1 MNRLKLLILFLISLN
16 LIFAAEVKSDSLHWK
31 TNSMFD
37 YANEKTDDTDK
48 TDSLTDIILLRSQM
62 IHVPNIAGNS
72 LLKNNPLKRQGLFYS
87 SDKNL
92 KFPPNE
98 ECVGFGCCFIPL
110 TGCTMIGHNIFAKD
124 TTKRDTTHVQVSKR
138 KWSFGIGYTGG
149 VCYTGDD
156 LVAAPKEEFDLNPL
170 RLFYWLNSLEA
181 SVYYPVTQK
190 SAIEVGLSYGWTHLS
205 DRSGWF
211 EVIYPDN
218 EMGYLQG
225 MNSCNI
231 KNIILSL
238 NKIFASGFLI
248 GGEIIYGEGITT
260 ETLTSTSWEII
271 RWSTVVR
278 RCLGAG
284 FVIKY
289 SPIYPQ
295 RKKINILPFISFKIS
310 SAYEIWNNSP
320 WNEYWNQKLFL
331 GFSGIYIGIIKL
343 NNGGA
348 R

>member
-1 MNRLKLLILFLISLN
+1 MDRLRVLVFFLISFNLN
-16 LIFAAEVKSDSLHWK
+16 FAEDVKPDSLHWK

-170 RLFYWLNSLEA
+170 RWFYWLNSLEA
-181 SVYYPVTQK
+181 SIYYPVTQK
-190 SAIEVGLSYGWTHLS
+190 SALEIGGGWWWAEIHPDKFENWEFNLFPIFLGYHFSKFALKLKYIFLLAKDPGKVPGSIKAEGEGKGYVFNLEYNTNKYIGLDLNLGWGNYLAK
-205 DRSGWF
+205 
-211 EVIYPDN
+211 EYYPDQIYERIVN
-218 EMGYLQG
+218 MCFNGIGFSIGYKF
-225 MNSCNI
+225 NI
-231 KNIILSL
+231 K
-238 NKIFASGFLI
+238 
-248 GGEIIYGEGITT
+248 GG
-260 ETLTSTSWEII
+260 
-271 RWSTVVR
+271 V
-278 RCLGAG
+278 
-284 FVIKY
+284 K
-289 SPIYPQ
+289 
-295 RKKINILPFISFKIS
+295 
-310 SAYEIWNNSP
+310 
-320 WNEYWNQKLFL
+320 
-331 GFSGIYIGIIKL
+331 
-343 NNGGA
+343 
-348 R
+348 